1 MSIYSNRVA
10 EDATRGLSASQS
22 SRRSSQHSLRNMFAF
37 LTLGLILLSGPAFAG
52 ASPSASAALDL
63 NRATVEQ
70 LVELPGI
77 GDVKAAAILAVRDE
91 RGGFGSLSELE
102 SVRGIGPGLSAK
114 LRPLLTL
121 GAKPKKTARK

>member
-1 MSIYSNRVA
+1 MSIYSNQVA
-10 EDATRGLSASQS
+10 RNATQGRSARKSPL
-22 SRRSSQHSLRNMFAF
+22 RSLRNAFAF
-37 LTLGLILLSGPAFAG
+37 LAVGLILLSGPSFAG
-52 ASPSASAALDL
+52 ALPNASTPLDL

-102 SVRGIGPGLSAK
+102 SVRGIGPALSAK
-114 LRPLLTL
+114 LRPLLKL
-121 GAKPKKTARK
+121 GAKSKKTARK

>member
-10 EDATRGLSASQS
+10 EEATKGLSALQNPRHT
-22 SRRSSQHSLRNMFAF
+22 SRRGLRNVFAF
-37 LTLGLILLSGPAFAG
+37 LALGLILLSGPAFAG
-52 ASPSASAALDL
+52 SSPSASAPLDL

-77 GDVKAAAILAVRDE
+77 GDVKAAAILAVREE
-91 RGGFGSLSELE
+91 RGGFGSLKELE
-102 SVRGIGPGLSAK
+102 SVRGIGPALSAK

-121 GAKPKKTARK
+121 GTKSKKTARK